1 MNLYSSLIVDLSKNP
16 LNKRA
21 ISDANI
27 TGSGANVTCGDR
39 VRMYAKTDAQGKI
52 LDCSFEGEGCA
63 ITMASASL
71 LTEEAKG
78 KSLAEISELNSLNVF
93 QWLGTELGPGRVKC
107 GLIPLETLQEALKR
121 HSPFAPP
128 QRRQAFSSRA
138 RAETRP

>member
-16 LNKRA
+16 VNKRA
-21 ISDANI
+21 MPDANI
-27 TGSGANVTCGDR
+27 TGSGANVMCGDR
-39 VRMYAKTDAQGKI
+39 VRMYAKTDADRKI

-78 KSLAEISELNSLNVF
+78 KSLAEISEWNSLHVF

-121 HSPFAPP
+121 ASPY
-128 QRRQAFSSRA
+128 A
-138 RAETRP
+138 RH